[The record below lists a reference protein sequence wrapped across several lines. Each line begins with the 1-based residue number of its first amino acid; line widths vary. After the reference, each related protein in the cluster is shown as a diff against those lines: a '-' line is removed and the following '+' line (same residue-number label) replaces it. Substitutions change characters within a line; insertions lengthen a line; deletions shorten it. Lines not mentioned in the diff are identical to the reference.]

1 MEIQYLIILLVLAN
15 FVENFDI
22 FKLFSR
28 QNTSQWRNY
37 STVYRRYSYFGESE
51 RLRLR
56 NEAKEM
62 FYFGYDNYIK
72 YAYPLDE
79 LDPIHCTGRGPD
91 YDDAYVLA
99 YYITILYCFYLGFE
113 CSYVISNKN

>member
-1 MEIQYLIILLVLAN
+1 MEIQYLILLLVLVN
-15 FVENFDI
+15 YVENFDI

-28 QNTSQWRNY
+28 QNSAQWRNY
-37 STVYRRYSYFGESE
+37 SMAYRRYSHFGEIE

-91 YDDAYVLA
+91 HHNPYVPLR
-99 YYITILYCFYLGFE
+99 ITI
-113 CSYVISNKN
+113 